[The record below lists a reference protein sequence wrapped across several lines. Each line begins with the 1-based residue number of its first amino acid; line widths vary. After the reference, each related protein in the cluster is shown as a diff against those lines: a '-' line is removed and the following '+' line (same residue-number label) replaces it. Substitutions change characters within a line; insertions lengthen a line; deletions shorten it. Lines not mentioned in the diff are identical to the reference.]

1 MDLKKNKQNLKLIL
15 KQCKSYGIIPFAQA
29 ARHGFISKG
38 LIDSLVS
45 KKILSQK
52 RSIELQKSVY
62 TITSDFLKDINLVI
76 KKKKTKSLFFKRYG
90 HLRPGTYDITSK
102 NYSQMRN
109 SLFDRS
115 FKVKKHYFKLRK
127 KEKIKLNFLLKKDK
141 ISLNGQELINYILKS
156 IELREFSKFIFF

>member
-1 MDLKKNKQNLKLIL
+1 MQIL
-15 KQCKSYGIIPFAQA
+15 WHYPFLQA

-115 FKVKKHYFKLRK
+115 
-127 KEKIKLNFLLKKDK
+127 LK
-141 ISLNGQELINYILKS
+141 
-156 IELREFSKFIFF
+156 

>member
-1 MDLKKNKQNLKLIL
+1 MIILQKKFFIHESKKKNKQNLKLIL

-76 KKKKTKSLFFKRYG
+76 KKKKQ
-90 HLRPGTYDITSK
+90 
-102 NYSQMRN
+102 N
-109 SLFDRS
+109 
-115 FKVKKHYFKLRK
+115 HYFLR
-127 KEKIKLNFLLKKDK
+127 DMAT
-141 ISLNGQELINYILKS
+141 
-156 IELREFSKFIFF
+156 